1 MKLRAVR
8 TLTVQ
13 IAFKT
18 RISAKPA
25 SQVTDSLKIIA
36 THAMILTAQYAINPK
51 TTAQHAFQGTG
62 STVVDANLAYLTV
75 PNVPIRLQLVYN
87 ARKAI
92 N

>member
-1 MKLRAVR
+1 
-8 TLTVQ
+8 
-13 IAFKT
+13 
-18 RISAKPA
+18 
-25 SQVTDSLKIIA
+25 
-36 THAMILTAQYAINPK
+36 MILTAQYAINPK

-92 N
+92 NWQ